1 MSLKIQKIKRPKFIY
16 KSILEFD
23 YLMFDFDGVFTDNSI
38 TLNDLGVESV
48 KVSRADGFG
57 LKLLKSAN
65 SLGLTNLKTYILS
78 SETNPIVKI
87 RANKINL
94 ECFSGINNKYD
105 FLIKQF
111 FPSEVIDP
119 KSGFSKLIYV
129 GNDLNDLKVIEQAG
143 ISFVP
148 KNCHKDLDKFA
159 TFKLKSSQPGDGFV
173 REIIELL
180 IGKQNLPL
188 ILDHVLS
195 C

>member
-1 MSLKIQKIKRPKFIY
+1 
-16 KSILEFD
+16 
-23 YLMFDFDGVFTDNSI
+23 MFDFDGVFTDNSM
-38 TLNDLGVESV
+38 TLSDIGTESV

-57 LKLLKSAN
+57 FKLLKSAN
-65 SLGLTNLKTYILS
+65 SLGFTNLKTYILS

-105 FLIKQF
+105 FLINQF

-119 KSGFSKLIYV
+119 ESGFSKLIYV
-129 GNDLNDLKVIEQAG
+129 GNDLNDLKVIERAG

-159 TFKLKSSQPGDGFV
+159 TFKLKVSQPGDGFV

>member
-119 KSGFSKLIYV
+119 KSGFSKL
-129 GNDLNDLKVIEQAG
+129 KM
-143 ISFVP
+143 
-148 KNCHKDLDKFA
+148 A
-159 TFKLKSSQPGDGFV
+159 TLFLALG
-173 REIIELL
+173 
-180 IGKQNLPL
+180 
-188 ILDHVLS
+188 
-195 C
+195 